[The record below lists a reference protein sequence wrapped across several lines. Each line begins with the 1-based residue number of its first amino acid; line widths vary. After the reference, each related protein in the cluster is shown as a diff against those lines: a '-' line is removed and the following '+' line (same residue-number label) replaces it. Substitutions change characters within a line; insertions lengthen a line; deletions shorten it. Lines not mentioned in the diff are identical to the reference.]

1 MAKKQLEIPG
11 TEAPSI
17 PEVEDA
23 AEAYVKARD
32 SRMRL
37 TEKEVAAKINLTQVL
52 LAHEAELAPGE
63 NGTKTY
69 RYDDEIVILSSGKRN
84 VKVKTAHDDDAE
96 EDEEE

>member
-1 MAKKQLEIPG
+1 MPKRQLEIPG

-63 NGTKTY
+63 NGTKPTATTM
-69 RYDDEIVILSSGKRN
+69 RLSFSPRASG
-84 VKVKTAHDDDAE
+84 T
-96 EDEEE
+96 